1 MSAFRSGVSLAV
13 PTVVAALVVLGCS
26 AGNTG
31 SNSCVEVAPTFVE
44 SAASPPKAGEV
55 TVSQGDSVAISVP
68 YTGVRCE
75 RALATL
81 KLDAE
86 TPNERLLVLKQVS
99 AQNTDQQKALSLTWT
114 PAGFTGC
121 HGLTLS
127 MTTLSNMSSDEHVID
142 ESKAASVTWSVREAS
157 TPAGACN

>member
-1 MSAFRSGVSLAV
+1 M
-13 PTVVAALVVLGCS
+13 
-26 AGNTG
+26 
-31 SNSCVEVAPTFVE
+31 
-44 SAASPPKAGEV
+44 
-55 TVSQGDSVAISVP
+55 AISVP